1 MAEFVAIFLLWHFN
15 ASLAWWIAFILV
27 FILQVAH
34 EMNKIYNKKR
44 LFFNLKVKKNFLL
57 E

>member
-1 MAEFVAIFLLWHFN
+1 MAEFVAILLLWHFN
-15 ASLAWWIAFILV
+15 ASLVWWIAFILV

-34 EMNKIYNKKR
+34 EMNKIYNKKMER
-44 LFFNLKVKKNFLL
+44 KNR